1 MSKVTNV
8 MIGLLEEQAALLLRH
23 IAVLKNLPH
32 DASEGSAAVVVEGP
46 KKKVKAPVDPNKPK
60 RPLSGYQIFMA
71 EHNGECKEKNP
82 DANAT
87 AIMTMVAGAWSV
99 LTPDQKE
106 TYLVRAEKLKEQY
119 LVEMQKYI
127 ANKFKDGSDASDV
140 EVPAPKV
147 KASKS
152 AASSSSAAEPK
163 KAVAAAPVPTP
174 VPVAAPAA
182 TPKKDE
188 EKSKKH
194 KRSDSDDSEAV
205 IFTAPETHDT
215 DKKKKVSCC
224 FFALVFVVVICNV
237 LLLLLFFAE
246 TQKGQEISVWGKRF
260 DMIPYGY
267 GTC

>member
-23 IAVLKNLPH
+23 IAVLKSLPH
-32 DASEGSAAVVVEGP
+32 DASEVSAAVVVEGP

-106 TYLVRAEKLKEQY
+106 SYLVRAEKLKEQY

-127 ANKFKDGSDASDV
+127 ANKFKDGSDAASDV

-163 KAVAAAPVPTP
+163 KVAAAAPVPTP
-174 VPVAAPAA
+174 APVAAPAA

-224 FFALVFVVVICNV
+224 FFVLVCKLVICNER
-237 LLLLLFFAE
+237 LTSFFS
-246 TQKGQEISVWGKRF
+246 QKHKK
-260 DMIPYGY
+260 DKK
-267 GTC
+267 

>member
-23 IAVLKNLPH
+23 IAVLKSLPH
-32 DASEGSAAVVVEGP
+32 DGSESATVVVEAP
-46 KKKVKAPVDPNKPK
+46 KKKAKAPVDPNKPK

-82 DANAT
+82 EANAT

-106 TYLVRAEKLKEQY
+106 SYLVRAEKLKEQY
-119 LVEMQKYI
+119 LVEMQKYV
-127 ANKFKDGSDASDV
+127 ANKFKDGSDAASDV
-140 EVPAPKV
+140 EVAAPKV

-163 KAVAAAPVPTP
+163 KAAAPVPTP
-174 VPVAAPAA
+174 APVAAPAA

-224 FFALVFVVVICNV
+224 FV
-237 LLLLLFFAE
+237 
-246 TQKGQEISVWGKRF
+246 
-260 DMIPYGY
+260 
-267 GTC
+267 

>member
-1 MSKVTNV
+1 MSKITNV

-23 IAVLKNLPH
+23 INVLKQLPH
-32 DASEGSAAVVVEGP
+32 DASETTSVVVEAP

-60 RPLSGYQIFMA
+60 RPLSGYQLFMA

-99 LTPDQKE
+99 LTPEQKE
-106 TYLVRAEKLKEQY
+106 SYLIRAEKLKEQY
-119 LVEMQKYI
+119 LVEMQKYV
-127 ANKFKDGSDASDV
+127 ANKFKDAADGTADAV

-152 AASSSSAAEPK
+152 ATTSAASSSSAAEPK
-163 KAVAAAPVPTP
+163 KAAAAPVVAP
-174 VPVAAPAA
+174 VPVAAPAT

-205 IFTAPETHDT
+205 IFTAPETHTGGET
-215 DKKKKVSCC
+215 DKKKKVS
-224 FFALVFVVVICNV
+224 
-237 LLLLLFFAE
+237 
-246 TQKGQEISVWGKRF
+246 
-260 DMIPYGY
+260 
-267 GTC
+267 